1 MTEPDYPALLR
12 FRTTLRRF
20 QQWSEQQ
27 ATAAGLTAGQH
38 QLLLAVRGHEDPR
51 GPTIGE
57 LADYLLVRHH
67 SAVELVGRTERAG
80 YVQRERD
87 ADDGRVVRVRL
98 TPKGAETIRGLAKAH
113 ETELRTLETML
124 RTLNEIGTDQ
134 GQGPADFR

>member
-1 MTEPDYPALLR
+1 MNEPDYAALLR

-27 ATAAGLTAGQH
+27 AAAAGLTAGQH

-51 GPTIGE
+51 GPTIGD

-67 SAVELVGRTERAG
+67 SAVELVGRTENAG

-87 ADDGRVVRVRL
+87 AEDGRMVRVRL
-98 TPKGAETIRGLAKAH
+98 TSRGAETIRGLAEAH
-113 ETELRTLETML
+113 QTELRTLEAML
-124 RTLNEIGTDQ
+124 RSLSDLSDLGDESVPG
-134 GQGPADFR
+134 

>member
-1 MTEPDYPALLR
+1 MNEPDYAALLR

-51 GPTIGE
+51 GPTIGD

-67 SAVELVGRTERAG
+67 SAVELVGRTESAG

-87 ADDGRVVRVRL
+87 PQDGRMVRVRL
-98 TPKGAETIRGLAKAH
+98 TAQGADTIRALANAH
-113 ETELRTLETML
+113 QIELHTLETML
-124 RTLNEIGTDQ
+124 RSLGDLGEGSVS
-134 GQGPADFR
+134 G